1 MNTYKAILKSLLLL
15 ALLLP
20 ACGSPERS
28 TCGERNIALWTRAT
42 VLESA
47 PIVECGSVVGYKLDI
62 DATSGARSWVLTNSE
77 PHPANGPVEISA
89 DIDTM
94 PGVDRMAV
102 LIRGPATYDLQHG
115 NADRTA
121 VSASTNTT
129 AGPLLREFRI
139 AIPSGIR
146 YVGEIRNLRW

>member
-1 MNTYKAILKSLLLL
+1 MNTHRALHNSILIL

-28 TCGERNIALWTRAT
+28 TCSERNIALWTRAT

-62 DATSGARSWVLTNSE
+62 DATSGARTWVLTNSG

-94 PGVDRMAV
+94 LGVDRMAV
-102 LIRGPATYDLQHG
+102 LVRGPATYDLQHG
-115 NADRTA
+115 NADLT

-139 AIPSGIR
+139 AIPAGIR